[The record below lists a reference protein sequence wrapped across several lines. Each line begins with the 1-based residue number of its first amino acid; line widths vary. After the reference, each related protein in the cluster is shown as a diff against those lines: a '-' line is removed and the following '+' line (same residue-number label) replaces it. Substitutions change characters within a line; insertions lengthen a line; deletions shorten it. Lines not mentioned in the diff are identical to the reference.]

1 LNRNALRRS
10 VEAGRAGATPKE
22 KPHFIEWG

>member
-1 LNRNALRRS
+1 LQTCVSLCVIVS
-10 VEAGRAGATPKE
+10 WQAGATPKE